1 MAAEVSRS
9 PWMEAVRRLRRDKL
23 AMTGLVVI
31 VGLLLVAAFAPW
43 LAPYNPDEQ
52 FKDGLSGLG
61 QPLPPS
67 ARYWLGT
74 DSLGRD
80 VLSRLLFGSRVSLLV
95 GVLAVGLATIIGTV
109 LGILAGYWGGWVDNA
124 IMRLTDIT
132 MSFPDLLL
140 IMAIVAIYGPS
151 LGIIFVAIGLV
162 GWTGMARVVRSQ
174 VLTVREMEFVE
185 AAHAIGARNRYIMLR
200 HILPNVLAP
209 VIVIATMGI
218 AGAIMTEA
226 ALSFLGLGV
235 KTPISSWGSMINMG
249 YAYFREVPSLP
260 LIPGLAIALTVFAF
274 NVFGDGLRDAL
285 DPRLK

>member
-1 MAAEVSRS
+1 MADDTSRNPWAEA
-9 PWMEAVRRLRRDKL
+9 WRRLRRDKL
-23 AMTGLVVI
+23 AMIGLALI
-31 VGLLLVAAFAPW
+31 GLLLLVALFAP
-43 LAPYNPDEQ
+43 LFAPYNPDEQ
-52 FKDGLSGLG
+52 FKDGLTALG

-67 ARYWLGT
+67 GKFLLGT

-80 VLSRLLFGSRVSLLV
+80 VLSRLIFGSRISLQV
-95 GVLAVGLATIIGTV
+95 GVLAVGLATLIGTV

-151 LGIIFVAIGLV
+151 LWIIFIAIGLV
-162 GWTGMARVVRSQ
+162 GWTGTARIVRSQ
-174 VLTVREMEFVE
+174 VLTVREMEFIE
-185 AAHAIGARNRYIMLR
+185 AARAVGARNRYIMAR
-200 HILPNVLAP
+200 HVLPNVVAP
-209 VIVIATMGI
+209 IIVVATMGI

-235 KTPISSWGSMINMG
+235 KTPVASWGSMINMG

-260 LIPGLAIALTVFAF
+260 LIPGVAIALTVFAF